1 VTTSQQRSG
10 LLVRAAAKAQVF
22 VGDLHQ
28 PTLTS
33 DDDHHLTRVL
43 RLRAGE
49 SVIAADGS
57 GRWRSCTYVALGT
70 PLEPAG
76 EITEEPTPEHPT
88 VVAFA
93 PVKGDRPEWAFSKL
107 VELGVDTIVLLMC
120 DRSVVKWGDERGE
133 RHRLRLDKLAVS
145 AAGQCRRV
153 TLPTLGGPMT
163 LAEAESAF
171 PALTLG
177 QIGGDKPSAGLGA
190 IAIGPEGG
198 WSEGELAL
206 GLPTVSLG
214 STVLRAETATVA
226 AGQLL
231 TQLRSGDVV
240 ATPGS

>member
-1 VTTSQQRSG
+1 MTTSQQQSG
-10 LLVRAAAKAQVF
+10 LLIRAAAKAQVF
-22 VGDLHQ
+22 VGDLNQ

-57 GRWRSCTYVALGT
+57 GKWRPCTYVGLGT
-70 PLEPAG
+70 PLEPIG
-76 EITEEPTPEHPT
+76 NIVEEAIPEHPT

-107 VELGVDTIVLLMC
+107 VELGVDIIVLLMC

-145 AAGQCRRV
+145 AAGQSRRV
-153 TLPTLGGPMT
+153 TLPALVGPMT
-163 LAEAESAF
+163 LSEAKAAYSN
-171 PALTLG
+171 LTLG
-177 QIGGDKPSAGLGA
+177 QIGGDQPTSNLGA

-198 WSEGELAL
+198 WSDAELAL

-240 ATPGS
+240 ANHAS

>member
-1 VTTSQQRSG
+1 MTTSAQRQG
-10 LLVRAAAKAQVF
+10 LLTRAAAKAQVF
-22 VGDLHQ
+22 VGDLTQ
-28 PTLTS
+28 PTLTA

-49 SVIAADGS
+49 PVIAADGS
-57 GRWRSCTYVALGT
+57 GKWRSCTYVGLGT
-70 PLEPAG
+70 PLHPVGDIVEEETPA
-76 EITEEPTPEHPT
+76 TRS

-133 RHRLRLDKLAVS
+133 RHRLRLDKLAVG

-153 TLPTLGGPMT
+153 TLPTLVGPMT
-163 LAEAESAF
+163 LHEAASAY
-171 PALTLG
+171 PSLTLG
-177 QIGGDKPSAGLGA
+177 QIGGDKPTSTLTSV
-190 IAIGPEGG
+190 AIGPEGG
-198 WSEGELAL
+198 WSDAELRL

-231 TQLRSGDVV
+231 AQLRSGDVV
-240 ATPGS
+240 APDGS

>member
-1 VTTSQQRSG
+1 
-10 LLVRAAAKAQVF
+10 VF

-57 GRWRSCTYVALGT
+57 GSWRSCTYVALGT

-76 EITEEPTPEHPT
+76 EITEEPAPEHPT

-153 TLPTLGGPMT
+153 TLPTLVGPMT
-163 LAEAESAF
+163 LAEAASAF
-171 PALTLG
+171 PGLTLG
-177 QIGGDKPSAGLGA
+177 QIGGDKPTAGLGA

-206 GLPTVSLG
+206 GLPSVSLG